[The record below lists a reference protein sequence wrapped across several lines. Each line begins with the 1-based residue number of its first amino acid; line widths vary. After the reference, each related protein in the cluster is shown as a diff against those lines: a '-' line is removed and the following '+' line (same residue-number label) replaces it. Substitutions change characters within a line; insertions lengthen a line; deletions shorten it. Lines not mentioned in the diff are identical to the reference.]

1 MLLPLLLLTGA
12 AAQSSTTSCRPPSAT
27 AWTNCGPVN
36 ALSYLSPAL
45 VYAPDQA
52 WRKNGTW
59 AYGAGSVSV
68 QMAASGVTW
77 AVDGPATL
85 LVNGTA
91 AHAVAGARNVSVAGL
106 EYGWHNFTLVT
117 DGARVGDV
125 TPHVD
130 GSRRYVQPEWQSGLT
145 QPARG
150 AGRVR
155 GPDERD
161 DGPLRLR

>member
-1 MLLPLLLLTGA
+1 MLLPLLFLTA
-12 AAQSSTTSCRPPSAT
+12 ATAQEASSTTSCRPPSAT

-36 ALSYLSPAL
+36 ALSYLSPAI
-45 VYAPDQA
+45 VYTPDQA

-68 QMAASGVTW
+68 QLAASGITW
-77 AVDGPATL
+77 AVQGPATL

-91 AHAVAGARNVSVAGL
+91 APNPTTGERNVSVSGL

-125 TPHVD
+125 TPNVA
-130 GSRRYVQPEWQSGLT
+130 GSRR
-145 QPARG
+145 
-150 AGRVR
+150 
-155 GPDERD
+155 
-161 DGPLRLR
+161 